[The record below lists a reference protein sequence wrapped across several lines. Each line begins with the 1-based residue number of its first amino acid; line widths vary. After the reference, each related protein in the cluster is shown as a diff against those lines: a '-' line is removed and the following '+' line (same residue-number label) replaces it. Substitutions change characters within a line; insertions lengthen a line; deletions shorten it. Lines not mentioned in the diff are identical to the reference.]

1 VVFEWPYLCNCSMRN
16 HSSKER
22 EAMMGMSNCAVI
34 DGRCEVGKR
43 LCVAWL
49 KVMVS
54 NNWSVKPKLM
64 HYVLYSKPI
73 IQLMK

>member
-1 VVFEWPYLCNCSMRN
+1 
-16 HSSKER
+16 
-22 EAMMGMSNCAVI
+22 MMGMSNCAVI